1 MRLPAVPLWLKWV
14 LSVLVFGAML
24 VALVV
29 FVRDSGGA
37 GPAAE
42 NPAAE
47 AQANRLGQIVTRQDQ
62 AVHRAVL
69 PATVPTAIALERA
82 ILADV
87 RARAATGDIGGPVE
101 RVRCAPVSRHAPGR
115 QSFRCTARAGGFDY
129 PFVGVADARAR
140 ELVWCKDDRTTVDPG
155 LQVPLNPACTR

>member
-29 FVRDSGGA
+29 FVRDSGGT

-42 NPAAE
+42 NPAAV
-47 AQANRLGQIVTRQDQ
+47 AQANRLGQIVIRQDQ

-69 PATVPTAIALERA
+69 PATVPPAIALERA
-82 ILADV
+82 ILVDM
-87 RARAATGDIGGPVE
+87 RARAATGDISGPVE
-101 RVRCAPVSRHAPGR
+101 LVRCAPVARHAPGR
-115 QSFRCTARAGGFDY
+115 LPFHCLARAAGFDY
-129 PFVGVADARAR
+129 PLVGVVNLRAR
-140 ELVWCKDDRTTVDPG
+140 RLTWCKDDRTTVDPG
-155 LQVPLNPACTR
+155 LQVPLDPACTR